1 MLATSVVYF
10 PGARH
15 DDDAI
20 ECDDLDAQHRLWL
33 RSYLDNCRSMLQE
46 EQQSPSADLLMVT
59 YLKRQ
64 IQRYEALLKRFCG

>member
-10 PGARH
+10 PVAA
-15 DDDAI
+15 DAEDGI
-20 ECDDLDAQHRLWL
+20 ECDALDAQHRLWL
-33 RSYLDNCRSMLQE
+33 RSYLDNCRALLQE

-64 IQRYEALLKRFCG
+64 LRRYEGLLRRFSG